1 MVARIVAALRDLDPP
16 AGGAEMS
23 LATLLKGVCDAG
35 PLAEN
40 APNYQPLVEGPSNEG
55 IEIEAGWQAFAFHTS
70 NRGPSTDLT
79 DGSSLRINTCNLKI
93 EGLLSG
99 AAWRLRD
106 KKTGKPHLGL
116 QRKHLLRRNKQFRRW
131 IAPLLG
137 EMKAEADAAGEPL
150 VGVTQ
155 LDWAPGASAAFREL
169 SIPYVCFVRDEIQ
182 FRHPDLFRECLEN
195 AAGVCCAG
203 VGLIEQVREKFAI
216 KHGFHV
222 PLPVD
227 FTARFGDAATVA
239 TQREKGMAARAEAN
253 DENTPRIAI
262 VTPSPEKGLAFYHRL
277 LPKLAEDWPEA
288 IVEIYGGGGHVEAL
302 SRHPNAECHGFTPI
316 SKVFDHVD
324 VHLLVFES
332 TGSWGRVTN
341 EGGLYGVPTVCVD
354 LGAQPEAVG
363 LGGINLPYDAPL
375 EQWVAALREVYDR
388 RDEYGAAAR
397 KHVGVIDHRRSISM
411 FRSAI
416 HQVAE

>member
-23 LATLLKGVCDAG
+23 LSTLLKGVCESG
-35 PLAEN
+35 PLADN
-40 APNYQPLVEGPSNEG
+40 APKYTPLMPDPSIEGV
-55 IEIEAGWQAFAFHTS
+55 EIEGGWQAFALHTS
-70 NRGPSTDLT
+70 DR
-79 DGSSLRINTCNLKI
+79 GSSTELTTGSALTITTCNLKI

-106 KKTGKPHLGL
+106 KKTGKPHLSL
-116 QRKHLLRRNKQFRRW
+116 QRKHLVRRNRQFQRW
-131 IAPLLG
+131 IAPQLTK
-137 EMKAEADAAGEPL
+137 MKAEAEQAGEPL

-182 FRHPDLFRECLEN
+182 FRHPDLFRECLES

-203 VGLIEQVREKFAI
+203 LGLIEQVREKFDI
-216 KHGFHV
+216 KQGFHV

-239 TQREKGMAARAEAN
+239 AQREKGMAARSEA
-253 DENTPRIAI
+253 DAPRIAI

-277 LPKLAEDWPEA
+277 LPRLADDWPEA

-302 SRHPNAECHGFTPI
+302 RRHPNAECYGFTPI
-316 SKVFDHVD
+316 SEVFDHVD

-354 LGAQPEAVG
+354 IGAQPEAVG
-363 LGGINLPYDAPL
+363 PGGVNLAYDASL
-375 EQWVAALREVYDR
+375 DDWVAALREVYER
-388 RDEYGAAAR
+388 RGELGDAAR
-397 KHVGVIDHRRSISM
+397 EHAGVIDHRRSISM

-416 HQVAE
+416 HQVADLD